1 MYKERTKME
10 MNKIELSHFIKETKM
25 DISLLKLSH
34 FVKKRTTIEIQ
45 IKKVKGTKSNGNK
58 HAARAMGI
66 NYQKQATARDA
77 IVNRLRLKLLRR
89 RKK

>member
-34 FVKKRTTIEIQ
+34 VVKKRTGCGKPVQ
-45 IKKVKGTKSNGNK
+45 P
-58 HAARAMGI
+58 
-66 NYQKQATARDA
+66 
-77 IVNRLRLKLLRR
+77 
-89 RKK
+89 